1 MNRQSFLAASVGATL
16 GACCAHAGAAE
27 QYETIS
33 GVSNPLRAAFNHDA
47 GKVRIVMLV
56 SPT

>member
-1 MNRQSFLAASVGATL
+1 MERKAFLI
-16 GACCAHAGAAE
+16 AGAGTVLGGCARARTTERYE
-27 QYETIS
+27 QIE
-33 GVSNPLRAAFNHDA
+33 GAGEPLRSAFNHDA

>member
-1 MNRQSFLAASVGATL
+1 MLRKRFILGTAAIVSSCGYVSDGERFLQLADNG
-16 GACCAHAGAAE
+16 E
-27 QYETIS
+27 
-33 GVSNPLRAAFNHDA
+33 PLRKAFNHDA